1 MPTNRYIL
9 QIHCPDQKGL
19 IAGTTQVLA
28 KAGANIIDLQQHTAK
43 DIETF
48 FLRAV
53 FDMESSDI
61 QEVYK
66 HLETLAP
73 RLELNW
79 KLFDTSKTERV
90 AIFVSKTDHCLY
102 DLLLKHRDGD
112 LPCEFSCIVG
122 NHPDLGPVGG
132 TFGVPFYYVPSNPD
146 KSIPENRFREIIAET
161 KTDTIVLARYMQ
173 ILSEAFTEEF
183 KYRII
188 NIHHGFLPAF
198 KGAKPYHQAWHKGVK
213 IIADKIWPMEGYK
226 TEYYIVT
233 KSALAT
239 SENQERLRAAAK
251 AHHGEHVVHLY
262 LADRRNNTDLGPE
275 FWMDGSPEAAAAVE
289 EIFGAGSVRER

>member
-1 MPTNRYIL
+1 MAITRYIL

-28 KAGANIIDLQQHTAK
+28 KAGANIVDLQQHTAK

-53 FDMESSDI
+53 FEAEPENI
-61 QEVYK
+61 EEVRK
-66 HLETLAP
+66 HLQTLEGH
-73 RLELNW
+73 LQLNW

-102 DLLLKHRDGD
+102 DLLLKKRDGD

-122 NHPDLGPVGG
+122 NHTDLAAVGG
-132 TFGVPFYYVPSNPD
+132 SFGVPFYYVPSNPD
-146 KSIPENRFREIIAET
+146 KNIPENRFREIIEET

-173 ILSEAFTEEF
+173 ILSAAFTEEF
-183 KYRII
+183 KYRVI

-198 KGAKPYHQAWHKGVK
+198 KGAKPYHQAWNKGVK
-213 IIADKIWPMEGYK
+213 IIGATAHFA
-226 TEYYIVT
+226 TEDLDQGPIIAQDIQRVPET
-233 KSALAT
+233 ASINELVELGKDIEKRTLSQALK
-239 SENQERLRAAAK
+239 LWL
-251 AHHGEHVVHLY
+251 EHRVFVV
-262 LADRRNNTDLGPE
+262 
-275 FWMDGSPEAAAAVE
+275 
-289 EIFGAGSVRER
+289 AGRTFIL

>member
-1 MPTNRYIL
+1 MAITRYIL

-28 KAGANIIDLQQHTAK
+28 KAGANIVDLQQHTAK

-53 FDMESSDI
+53 FEAESENI
-61 QEVYK
+61 EEVRK
-66 HLETLAP
+66 HLETLEGH
-73 RLELNW
+73 LHLNW
-79 KLFDTSKTERV
+79 KLFDTTKIERV
-90 AIFVSKTDHCLY
+90 AIFISKTDHCLY

-161 KTDTIVLARYMQ
+161 KTDTVVLARYMQ

-183 KYRII
+183 
-188 NIHHGFLPAF
+188 
-198 KGAKPYHQAWHKGVK
+198 
-213 IIADKIWPMEGYK
+213 
-226 TEYYIVT
+226 
-233 KSALAT
+233 
-239 SENQERLRAAAK
+239 
-251 AHHGEHVVHLY
+251 
-262 LADRRNNTDLGPE
+262 
-275 FWMDGSPEAAAAVE
+275 
-289 EIFGAGSVRER
+289 

>member
-1 MPTNRYIL
+1 MAITRYIL

-28 KAGANIIDLQQHTAK
+28 KAGANIVDLQQHTAK

-53 FDMESSDI
+53 FEAESENI
-61 QEVYK
+61 EEVRK
-66 HLETLAP
+66 HLETLEGH
-73 RLELNW
+73 LHLNW
-79 KLFDTSKTERV
+79 KLFDTTKIERV

-122 NHPDLGPVGG
+122 NQ
-132 TFGVPFYYVPSNPD
+132 
-146 KSIPENRFREIIAET
+146 IIAET
-161 KTDTIVLARYMQ
+161 KTDTVVLARYMQ

-213 IIADKIWPMEGYK
+213 IIGATAHFA
-226 TEYYIVT
+226 TEDLDQGPIICQDIQRVPET
-233 KSALAT
+233 ASIDELVELGKDIEKRTLSAALK
-239 SENQERLRAAAK
+239 LWL
-251 AHHGEHVVHLY
+251 EHRVFVY
-262 LADRRNNTDLGPE
+262 
-275 FWMDGSPEAAAAVE
+275 
-289 EIFGAGSVRER
+289 AGRTFIL

>member
-1 MPTNRYIL
+1 MAKNKYIL
-9 QIHCPDQKGL
+9 QIHCPDQTGL

-53 FDMESSDI
+53 FEMESEDV
-61 QEVYK
+61 QEIYK
-66 HLETLAP
+66 HLETLEGH
-73 RLELNW
+73 LKLNW
-79 KLFDTSKTERV
+79 KLFDTSKIERV

-102 DLLLKHRDGD
+102 DLLLKQRDGD

-146 KSIPENRFREIIAET
+146 KTIPENRFREIIAET
-161 KTDTIVLARYMQ
+161 KTDTVVLARYMQ

-213 IIADKIWPMEGYK
+213 IIGATAHFA
-226 TEYYIVT
+226 TEDLDQGPIICQDIQRVPET
-233 KSALAT
+233 ASIDELVELGKDIEKRTLSQALK
-239 SENQERLRAAAK
+239 LWL
-251 AHHGEHVVHLY
+251 EHRVFVY
-262 LADRRNNTDLGPE
+262 
-275 FWMDGSPEAAAAVE
+275 
-289 EIFGAGSVRER
+289 AGRTFIL